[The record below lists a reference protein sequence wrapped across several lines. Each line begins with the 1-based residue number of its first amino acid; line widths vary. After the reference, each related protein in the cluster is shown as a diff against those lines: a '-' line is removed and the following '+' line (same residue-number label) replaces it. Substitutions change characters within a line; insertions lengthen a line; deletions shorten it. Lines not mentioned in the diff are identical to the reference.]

1 MSSERIKAGNI
12 LIIDD
17 DPGIRKIIS
26 HNLYKAGY
34 YVMTAESADEALE
47 KELEVVPDLLILD
60 KMMPGLD
67 GIAFLEKLKSAIS
80 TSSIRVI
87 MLTSC
92 DRNEDIIEGLDTGAD
107 DYVTKPIILDVLM
120 ARIRAQLRTKALL
133 DNVLR
138 ENESLKAK
146 FPESSSK

>member
-47 KELEVVPDLLILD
+47 KDLEVVPDLLILD
-60 KMMPGLD
+60 KMMPGMD
-67 GIAFLEKLKSAIS
+67 GIDFLEKLKSEVS

-92 DRNEDIIEGLDTGAD
+92 DRNEDIIEGLDSGAD

-120 ARIRAQLRTKALL
+120 ARFRAQLRTKALL
-133 DNVLR
+133 DNLLK

-146 FPESSSK
+146 LPESSSE